1 MTHRIALYQDYV
13 HNNGSLILALQ
24 DAGASIVQV
33 DAAAII
39 GGTLASVDTFIM
51 PGGADLYYCE
61 KLNGAGNK
69 AIRIFV
75 EAGGSYLG
83 ICAGAYYGCTALD
96 WNDHQIDGARE
107 LGFVNATASG
117 PIRAYMQDGDIEKSW
132 YGAAVLEWQGQNFK
146 TLYAAGPLF
155 KNITGDIDVIARYAG
170 GEPAV
175 IGKRVGTGYVVLSSP
190 HIEVTGAHFTS
201 GRYSHNAK
209 FEVYERQIATE
220 LTPYNAIQQEFF
232 AFVLK
237 MLKEVKL

>member
-13 HNNGSLILALQ
+13 HNNGSLVLALQ

-39 GGTLASVDTFIM
+39 GGALAHVDTFVM

-61 KLNGAGNK
+61 KLNGAANK
-69 AIRIFV
+69 TIRTFV
-75 EAGGSYLG
+75 EAGGSYFG

-117 PIRAYMQDGDIEKSW
+117 PIRAYMQNGDIEQSW
-132 YGAAVLEWQGQNFK
+132 YGAPVLEWQGRSFK

-155 KNITGDIDVIARYAG
+155 KNITGDIDVIARYVG

-175 IGKRVGTGYVVLSSP
+175 IGKRVGAGYVVLSSP
-190 HIEVTGAHFTS
+190 HIEVTATRFS
-201 GRYSHNAK
+201 NGRYSHNAK
-209 FEVYERQIATE
+209 SEVYERQIAAE
-220 LTPYNAIQQEFF
+220 LMPYNAIQQEFF

-237 MLKEVKL
+237 MLKEIKP